1 MEAKVMFLFPQS
13 MGEYMTL
20 SIAVPSL
27 HREAHHTRV
36 TSKATW
42 KALWWNPI
50 LKMIEWSDPLRKNLF
65 SSWTCLDLNTL
76 LVWLPATVCTRS
88 KKQDDNEVGVTF
100 HTTCARTNIIH
111 LNVLSAS
118 TRDRGFCTTRPKL
131 LSTHWSASLH
141 FNFSESVFWNIW
153 KIRLQTSVTAEF
165 L

>member
-1 MEAKVMFLFPQS
+1 MRFSCGRSCWTSQCHLCFGINLEKERKRASFLKKSQ
-13 MGEYMTL
+13 
-20 SIAVPSL
+20 I
-27 HREAHHTRV
+27 
-36 TSKATW
+36 
-42 KALWWNPI
+42 
-50 LKMIEWSDPLRKNLF
+50 DPLRKNLF

-118 TRDRGFCTTRPKL
+118 TRDRGFCTTKPKL

-153 KIRLQTSVTAEF
+153 KICLQTSVTAEF